1 MPFSSPTLLLNTIR
15 DLKALALLCCI
26 PDVLGGLPG
35 PSYPA
40 PREISSNSSQVAIIW
55 KTVTATLDQ
64 TLHGGGLGKLAS
76 SLLENSTFS
85 MGMFSLHDQGAQSMQ
100 YHHTSLSTLN
110 GTVGAKSVDADTIYR
125 VASISKLITAY
136 AGVIELNENDWN
148 TPLSEIFPQFQGDC

>member
-1 MPFSSPTLLLNTIR
+1 MPFSSLALLLNNMR
-15 DLKALALLCCI
+15 GLKALALFCCTPAI
-26 PDVLGGLPG
+26 LGGLPG

-40 PREISSNSSQVAIIW
+40 PREISSNSSRVAATW
-55 KTVTATLDQ
+55 KNVTATLDQ
-64 TLHGGGLGKLAS
+64 TLHGGRLGKLAS
-76 SLLENSTFS
+76 SLLENTTFS
-85 MGMFSLHDQGAQSMQ
+85 MSMFSLHDQGTQSMQ
-100 YHHTSLSTLN
+100 YHHTALSTLN